1 LGVHEPSRDR
11 CLGLIEIDSVPSGLA
26 CADGLVKEAPV
37 RVLASRPIT
46 PAIYIV
52 IFEGDVESVR
62 RCLARARDLAGNRFL
77 GETNLPHPH
86 PQLLDG
92 LQGKMPKSEIDAVGI
107 LQTTAV
113 SACLQALDAALKEG
127 EIHLLELRLAM
138 GLGGSGFFSVTG
150 EVSQVTVA
158 MEAAKRVAGAAT
170 CDSVVISQPDPEF
183 HSFLQEAPSPFSD
196 LI

>member
-1 LGVHEPSRDR
+1 MGVHEPSRDR

-37 RVLASRPIT
+37 RVLASRPVT
-46 PAIYIV
+46 PAKYLV
-52 IFEGDVESVR
+52 VFEGDVESVR
-62 RCLARARDLAGNRFL
+62 RCLARARELAGDRFL

-92 LQGKMPKSEIDAVGI
+92 LKGVVARAEIDAVGI
-107 LQTTAV
+107 LQTFSV
-113 SACLQALDAALKEG
+113 SACLQSLDAALKEG
-127 EIHLLELRLAM
+127 EIDLVELRLAM
-138 GLGGSGFFSVTG
+138 GLGGAAFFSVTG
-150 EVSQVTVA
+150 EVSQVTAA
-158 MEAAKRVAGAAT
+158 MEAGKRVAGSAVSDA
-170 CDSVVISQPDPEF
+170 VVISRPDPEF